1 MWRAN
6 TRCFVSLSYL
16 AAELASTQNALTRER
31 RSSTTLQDRL
41 MAFEVQMTRH
51 DAVRA
56 DRVTKD
62 NTKQTRAQ
70 VQAKALAQTLG
81 QVAADTRAREDE
93 DEEKK
98 REKEEEDTK
107 RREVVAATLSPL
119 PSLKAGDRVTVAGT
133 SRDDLNGQCGTVKSF
148 DASKERFNV
157 NLDTGR
163 VLALRGV
170 NLVAG
175 LLGRSSLRDSAES
188 GTQTHV
194 SQAEKDGDDVGS
206 LMRVMMGRHQQQQRQ
221 QQQQQHVSAPPQ
233 PPPDRIGVMQKKGGL
248 RHNWTRRNFCL
259 SGGLLFYYAEAVPLL
274 PESPYDSLYNTA
286 AAGGLLS
293 PTGKMSPTA
302 KGKSAGRKAEKG
314 VEPRGYVPLMGAV
327 ARVVVGGKYEHEFE
341 VTLEGD

>member
-1 MWRAN
+1 
-6 TRCFVSLSYL
+6 
-16 AAELASTQNALTRER
+16 
-31 RSSTTLQDRL
+31 
-41 MAFEVQMTRH
+41 MAFEAQMTRH
-51 DAVRA
+51 GAVRA

-62 NTKQTRAQ
+62 NSRQTRAQ
-70 VQAKALAQTLG
+70 VQAKALAQTG
-81 QVAADTRAREDE
+81 WVAADARAREDE

-98 REKEEEDTK
+98 KEKEEEEKKEEDTK

-119 PSLKAGDRVTVAGT
+119 PSLKTGDRITVAGT

-163 VLALRGV
+163 VLALRGA

-175 LLGRSSLRDSAES
+175 LLGRSSLRESAES
-188 GTQTHV
+188 GTQTQNGDV
-194 SQAEKDGDDVGS
+194 SHAEKDGDDVGS
-206 LMRVMMGRHQQQQRQ
+206 LMRVMLGRQQQQNQHHHQ

-259 SGGLLFYYAEAVPLL
+259 SGGLLLYYAEAVPLL
-274 PESPYDSLYNTA
+274 PEAPPKPLNAA
-286 AAGGLLS
+286 AAGGVLS
-293 PTGKMSPTA
+293 PTGEMSPTV
-302 KGKSAGRKAEKG
+302 KGKLVGRKAEKG

-341 VTLEGD
+341 VTLQGG